1 MFVVKKIIGKEI
13 KIIKIKIEE
22 EISKKIDNT

>member
-1 MFVVKKIIGKEI
+1 MFVVKKIYGKEI

-22 EISKKIDNT
+22 VISKKIDNT